1 MSDTEDPSSNER
13 NLTVL
18 WEKPKKARKV
28 ALEKPKKKRVCTTDD
43 EWTNMLAK
51 FKDISDIDVIEILE
65 NTPENAKIL
74 VSHIRSKIHGYASQD
89 RNKGLYDADK
99 FVCFQEVVELLKSSS
114 VECFYCHE
122 RVLLLYTFV
131 RDTKQW
137 TLERKDNSLG
147 HNRDNVVLACLSCN
161 VKRKCMKMERY
172 ILTKQLDHIEK
183 LD

>member
-1 MSDTEDPSSNER
+1 MDDNENAQIER
-13 NLTVL
+13 NITVL
-18 WEKPKKARKV
+18 LKKTQKIKKIV
-28 ALEKPKKKRVCTTDD
+28 LDKPKKKRIGASSD
-43 EWTNMLAK
+43 EWTEMLAK
-51 FKDISDIDVIEILE
+51 FQDVSDTDLIEILE
-65 NTPENAKIL
+65 NSPENAKQLI
-74 VSHIRSKIHGYASQD
+74 SHIRSKIRGYASQD
-89 RNKGLYDADK
+89 REKGLYDADK

-114 VECFYCHE
+114 TECFYCHA
-122 RVLLLYTFV
+122 RVLILYTIV

-161 VKRKCMKMERY
+161 MKRKCMKMERY